1 MKNKTFL
8 FVAILRE
15 NCVHDVIIAKLTTY
29 DLKAKIVGDDSFSIS
44 IPKTY
49 FYNYLFCKNPYHVC
63 RTITISFFF
72 TFGYTITFLS
82 FSPVCYLLVYSFILF
97 SFVRDSVA
105 PKMEAKASATFTVTR
120 SRKRTVVVSFQS
132 DQLAGVRG
140 ECVINV
146 T

>member
-1 MKNKTFL
+1 MYAAL
-8 FVAILRE
+8 
-15 NCVHDVIIAKLTTY
+15 
-29 DLKAKIVGDDSFSIS
+29 
-44 IPKTY
+44 
-49 FYNYLFCKNPYHVC
+49 
-63 RTITISFFF
+63 ITISFFF
-72 TFGYTITFLS
+72 TFGYTIKFLS
-82 FSPVCYLLVYSFILF
+82 FTPVCYLLVYSFVLF

-105 PKMEAKASATFTVTR
+105 HKKEAKAIATFTVTR

>member
-1 MKNKTFL
+1 MYAALYNYFL
-8 FVAILRE
+8 FLYIWLHH
-15 NCVHDVIIAKLTTY
+15 NF
-29 DLKAKIVGDDSFSIS
+29 SF
-44 IPKTY
+44 
-49 FYNYLFCKNPYHVC
+49 
-63 RTITISFFF
+63 
-72 TFGYTITFLS
+72 